1 MEYASGGELFD
12 YIVSKRCLVEME
24 ACKYFQQIISG
35 IEYFHKLQIVHR
47 DLKPENL
54 LLDANR
60 NLKIVDFGLSNIY
73 EKNELLNTP
82 CGSPCYAAPE
92 MIAGKKYSGMMV
104 DIWSAGI
111 ILYAMLC
118 GYLPF
123 DEENN
128 DLLYKKI
135 QIGDFKIPKNL
146 SDKAKDFIRKILEVD
161 PIKRY
166 NIAQIKEHP
175 WFHLNEYCYNE
186 GIFINKHIIP
196 VDENILISLKEYDFD
211 INSAR
216 SNLLD
221 NRHNHIT
228 SAYYLLLKKHLRKGN
243 NSISDLESDLFR
255 EYINNPR
262 NLLKNK
268 DLFNDVYIYVYKGNR
283 MKK

>member
-1 MEYASGGELFD
+1 
-12 YIVSKRCLVEME
+12 
-24 ACKYFQQIISG
+24 
-35 IEYFHKLQIVHR
+35 
-47 DLKPENL
+47 
-54 LLDANR
+54 
-60 NLKIVDFGLSNIY
+60 
-73 EKNELLNTP
+73 
-82 CGSPCYAAPE
+82 
-92 MIAGKKYSGMMV
+92 MIAGKKYSGIMV

-146 SDKAKDFIRKILEVD
+146 SDKAKDFLRKILEVD

-175 WFHLNEYCYNE
+175 WFHLNEYSYNE

-196 VDENILISLKEYDFD
+196 VDENILISLKEYNFD

-216 SNLLD
+216 RNLLD

-243 NSISDLESDLFR
+243 NSISDLESELFK

-268 DLFNDVYIYVYKGNR
+268 DLYNDVYIYVYKGNR